1 MRHLMTYLLAVLA
14 VLPAVSSCEG
24 LAGDGSEDR
33 VSVSF
38 LVVGQGTK
46 AAVSTHEGDVA
57 SLDVLTYDA
66 ASGRAS
72 AGGHSDGGAVTVEV
86 TKGSTLTYFV
96 VANAPEGAFAGCT
109 TVTAFKARLS
119 LFPDNTAGSLVMV
132 SEAGTKTFT
141 EATDVSVELSRLCSK
156 VVLGSVTPALRD
168 AEELA
173 GASIVFDRT
182 YLINVAGACTLGLTP
197 SAEGPWYNRSV
208 FDEGLDATIADYLCS
223 TAGVSVTSSSTIETG
238 YSFYCLPNPTDNGV
252 NFATESVWSPRDTR
266 LVLEFTVDGMKTWY
280 PIDIPAMEC
289 NKCYLIRNLTIT
301 RLGSHH
307 PDIPVG
313 NDTVRFTVEITEWGT
328 NDITDIV
335 LQ

>member
-1 MRHLMTYLLAVLA
+1 MTYLLSVLA
-14 VLPAVSSCEG
+14 ALSMLPSCEG
-24 LAGDGSEDR
+24 LGGDGSADR

-46 AAVSTHEGDVA
+46 AAVGAHESDIA
-57 SLDVLTYDA
+57 SLDVLVYDA

-96 VANAPEGAFAGCT
+96 VANAPKGAFAGCT
-109 TVTAFKARLS
+109 TVTAFRTKLS
-119 LFPDNTAGSLVMV
+119 FLQDNTSGTLVMV
-132 SEAGTKTFT
+132 SGAGTKTFT

-168 AEELA
+168 AEELS
-173 GASIVFDRT
+173 GASIVFDRA
-182 YLINVAGACTLGLTP
+182 YLINVAGSCTFGLEP
-197 SAEGPWYNRSV
+197 SADGLWYNKSV
-208 FDEGLDATIADYLCS
+208 FDEGLDDTIADYLCS
-223 TAGVSVTSSSTIETG
+223 EAGISVTSSSTIETG
-238 YSFYCLPNPTDNGV
+238 YSFYCMPNPTDNGV

-301 RLGSHH
+301 RMGSHQ

-313 NDTVRFTVEITEWGT
+313 NDTVQFTVEITEWGT
-328 NDITDIV
+328 NDITDVV